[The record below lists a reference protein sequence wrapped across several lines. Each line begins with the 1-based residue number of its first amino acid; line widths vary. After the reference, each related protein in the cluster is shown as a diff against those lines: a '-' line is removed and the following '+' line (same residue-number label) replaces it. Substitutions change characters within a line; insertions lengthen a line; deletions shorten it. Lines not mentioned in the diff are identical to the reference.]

1 MLPGYG
7 EFMHSVAPDMDVEA
21 YLDGVVDKT
30 HAGMAET
37 LAAIKAT
44 AEK

>member
-1 MLPGYG
+1 
-7 EFMHSVAPDMDVEA
+7 VAPDMDVEA